1 MSENTS
7 PKNPSRR
14 EAFRK
19 FAFGAGAIS
28 VFPILG
34 QAESVSHMAGMS
46 MATAAAQA
54 ASGPNP
60 ASGPNAASS
69 PNEEWQPLFFDPHQ
83 NDTVIL
89 LTELIIPATDT
100 GGAKAALVNRYFDL
114 VLNESE
120 TDRQKEFLEGLAW
133 IDGRAL
139 KLHNKPFVGLTEE
152 QQTALLEPLA
162 DPKNTN
168 PEDHTGVRFFNEL
181 KGWTIFA
188 YYSSEIGSVQELHY
202 DGANYHTEFP
212 GACKHP
218 EHQS

>member
-1 MSENTS
+1 MSENAN

-19 FAFGAGAIS
+19 FAFGAGAITA
-28 VFPILG
+28 FPILG
-34 QAESVSHMAGMS
+34 QAESMSHMGGMS
-46 MATAAAQA
+46 MPPVAAQA
-54 ASGPNP
+54 AST
-60 ASGPNAASS
+60 PNA
-69 PNEEWQPLFFDPHQ
+69 EWKPLFFDDHQ
-83 NDTVIL
+83 NETVIAL
-89 LTELIIPATDT
+89 SELIIPATDT
-100 GGAKAALVNRYFDL
+100 GGAKAAQVNRYFDL
-114 VLNESE
+114 VLNESDP
-120 TDRQKEFLEGLAW
+120 DRQKEFLEGLAW

-139 KLHNKPFVGLTEE
+139 MLHNKPFIDLTAE

-162 DPKNTN
+162 DQKNTN

-188 YYSSEIGSVQELHY
+188 YYSSEIGSIQELHY
-202 DGANYHTEFP
+202 DGMNYHTEFP

>member
-1 MSENTS
+1 MSENRDL
-7 PKNPSRR
+7 KNPSRR

-19 FAFGAGAIS
+19 FAVGAGAITA
-28 VFPILG
+28 FPILG
-34 QAESVSHMAGMS
+34 QASAMSHIVGMADAPAVAS
-46 MATAAAQA
+46 M
-54 ASGPNP
+54 P
-60 ASGPNAASS
+60 AVPDA
-69 PNEEWQPLFFDPHQ
+69 EWKPLFFDPHQ
-83 NDTVIL
+83 NETVIA

-100 GGAKAALVNRYFDL
+100 PGAKAAQVNRYFDL

-120 TDRQKEFLEGLAW
+120 SDRQKEVLEGLSW

-139 KLHNKPFVGLTEE
+139 KTHGKPFIDLTTE

-162 DPKNTN
+162 DPKNKN
-168 PEDHTGVRFFNEL
+168 PEDKTGVRFFDEL

-188 YYSSEIGSVQELHY
+188 YYSSEIGSIQELHY

>member
-1 MSENTS
+1 MSENRDL
-7 PKNPSRR
+7 KNPSRR

-34 QAESVSHMAGMS
+34 QGSSMPHMAGMS
-46 MATAAAQA
+46 ATPVVPPVSDA
-54 ASGPNP
+54 N
-60 ASGPNAASS
+60 
-69 PNEEWQPLFFDPHQ
+69 WKPLFFDDHQ
-83 NDTVIL
+83 NETVIA
-89 LTELIIPATDT
+89 LTELIIPATET
-100 GGAKAALVNRYFDL
+100 PGAKAAQVNRYFDL

-120 TDRQKEFLEGLAW
+120 PDRQKQALEGLSW

-139 KLHNKPFVGLTEE
+139 KLHGKPFIDLTTE

-162 DPKNTN
+162 DSKNKN
-168 PEDHTGVRFFNEL
+168 PEDETGVRFFDEL